1 MELAY
6 ELLLTPP
13 GGGVPRDLAQLV
25 QSITWSGSD
34 TEAARALSLSLAVP
48 RDGSVEPPQLVEGS
62 ALTFRVKGEP
72 LFTGPLLSTRAASGL
87 CFALPEL
94 GPWRW
99 WRSQAAPRW
108 RSSPL

>member
-48 RDGSVEPPQLVEGS
+48 RDGSVELPQLVEGS

-72 LFTGPLLSTRAASGL
+72 LFTGPLLSATQRPGQR
-87 CFALPEL
+87 ALPGGER
-94 GPWRW
+94 GMVPV
-99 WRSQAAPRW
+99 
-108 RSSPL
+108 